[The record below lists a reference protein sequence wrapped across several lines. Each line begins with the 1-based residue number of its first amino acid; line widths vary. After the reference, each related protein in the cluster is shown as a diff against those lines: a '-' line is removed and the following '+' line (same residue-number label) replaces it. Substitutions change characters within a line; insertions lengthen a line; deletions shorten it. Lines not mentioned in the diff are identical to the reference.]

1 MFSLV
6 MLSDFFWIIYINVY
20 ICSTP
25 IAFGAKFELIPLQV
39 NMTTMAVL
47 FLAEFQ
53 LFAQR
58 VEINNHRCRNYNKN
72 VRGSNLNRYTFFA
85 FPFDY

>member
-1 MFSLV
+1 
-6 MLSDFFWIIYINVY
+6 
-20 ICSTP
+20 
-25 IAFGAKFELIPLQV
+25 
-39 NMTTMAVL
+39 MAVL

-85 FPFDY
+85 FPFDYWIGILDKKIILFASYGHLGRILFEVEGL